1 MKNKLIILCLVL
13 CALCF
18 CLCYACG
25 KENNPDTITI
35 DGEVNHREEA
45 AIEIIGAEDL
55 HIALTVKNYDEI
67 GAEVYGVKDGDILEA
82 TADASAVSFGVAGSY
97 KIVYKCQD
105 VSVEKTVFIY
115 GEPTISAGNG
125 VTCKYSRVWAEYNK
139 GVSAKDSF
147 GNELP
152 VFIGEDGGLFNK
164 DGSVNT
170 GAHTVKFYASD
181 KAGQKV
187 YAGKVV
193 TVESEKDPVMAESF
207 DFDVADESLF
217 VALGKEDREALL
229 GVSVNDEAID
239 KDKTAFTEDGIVISG
254 RDVCVR
260 TGAKDSVI
268 RVFTNKGQATG
279 VLKVKDEKPLQYS
292 DEKIKAF
299 SQGLKNCFDTHV
311 LPEIIKLNEFQSVDP
326 VYTIT
331 SPDGATETVSGEYKF
346 KKSGEYTFSFSARS
360 ESHSYT
366 IETFFDL
373 GFKDGRIYGET
384 SPFDET
390 VKDGF
395 TLKQLSVK
403 EAVSGK
409 AVAYYEQGHS
419 VYGDIEAF
427 RKTVLALNADMRYN
441 LGVFA
446 RRTEDGETYSQTV
459 NFGVVKNG
467 CAILSADEIHLVP
480 RNSANTSLDYIDGNS
495 IGRRGAFWWNSLV
508 KEYASNQLQQENYM
522 LNWDETALKELK
534 KDKYLIF
541 DLRYDGGPLSL
552 ILNFKNPQT
561 NKNYGMYFWGRYLT
575 GANLGQYGD
584 DINYAYGNVRIFTE
598 DGKQIPVT
606 ADAFS
611 GSYKGRWLT
620 IEVKLPND
628 IAGGITMHNRT
639 NLSKTETYFS
649 NVRVSDEA
657 YLSDDT
663 VNEVVEK
670 IYGNEFVV
678 KDIFDDKKYR
688 Q

>member
-1 MKNKLIILCLVL
+1 MKIKILMLFLVL
-13 CALCF
+13 CTLCF
-18 CLCYACG
+18 GLCCSCA
-25 KENNPDTITI
+25 ENKKDDNII
-35 DGEVNHREEA
+35 VDGNAIHREEA
-45 AIEIIGAEDL
+45 VIEIIGAEDL
-55 HIALTVKNYDEI
+55 HVALTVKNYDEL
-67 GAEVYGVKDGDILEA
+67 GAEVYGVKGGDILEA
-82 TADASAVSFGVAGSY
+82 TADVSAVSFGVAGSY
-97 KIVYKCQD
+97 KIIYKCQN
-105 VSVEKTVFIY
+105 VSVEKTLFVY
-115 GEPTISAGNG
+115 GEPIINAGNS

-139 GVSAKDSF
+139 GVSARDSF

-152 VFIGEDGGLFNK
+152 VFISDDGGLFNK
-164 DGSVNT
+164 DGSINI

-187 YAGKVV
+187 YAEKPV
-193 TVESEKDPVMAESF
+193 TAELEKNPVMAESF

-217 VALGKEDREALL
+217 VKLGKEDREALL

-239 KDKTAFTEDGIVISG
+239 KDKTTFTEDGIVING

-268 RVFTNKGQATG
+268 RVFTQKGQATG
-279 VLKVKDEKPLQYS
+279 RINVKDEKPLQYS
-292 DEKIKAF
+292 DEKITAF
-299 SQGLKNCFDTHV
+299 AQGLKNCFDTHV

-346 KKSGEYTFSFSARS
+346 KKSGEYTFSFSARG

-373 GFKDGRIYGET
+373 GFKDGRIYSEA

-395 TLKQLSVK
+395 ILKELSVK

-409 AVAYYEQGHS
+409 KVAVYEQGHS
-419 VYGDIEAF
+419 VYGDIEEF
-427 RKTVLALNADMRYN
+427 RKAVLTLNADMRYN
-441 LGVFA
+441 LGVTA
-446 RRTEDGETYSQTV
+446 RSAEDGEVYSQTV

-480 RNSANTSLDYIDGNS
+480 RNLANTSLDYIDGNS
-495 IGRRGAFWWNSLV
+495 VGRRGAFWWNSLV
-508 KEYASNQLQQENYM
+508 NEYASNQLQQENYM
-522 LNWDETALKELK
+522 LNWDETALNELK
-534 KDKYLIF
+534 KDRYLIF

-561 NKNYGMYFWGRYLT
+561 NKNYGMYFWGRYLIGT
-575 GANLGQYGD
+575 NLGQYGD
-584 DINYAYGNVRIFTE
+584 DINYAYGSVRIFRE
-598 DGKQIPVT
+598 DGSQIPTNLDV
-606 ADAFS
+606 FS

-620 IEVKLPND
+620 VEIKLPND

-639 NLSKTETYFS
+639 NLSKAETYFS
-649 NVRVSDEA
+649 NVRVSDNA

-663 VNEVVEK
+663 ENKVVEK